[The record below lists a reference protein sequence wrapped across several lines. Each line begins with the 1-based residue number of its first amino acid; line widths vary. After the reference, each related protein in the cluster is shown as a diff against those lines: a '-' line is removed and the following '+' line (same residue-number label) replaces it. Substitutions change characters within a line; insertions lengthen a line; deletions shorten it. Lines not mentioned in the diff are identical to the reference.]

1 MYLCLCKAVTS
12 EHVREAIEK
21 GARDMDAI
29 RQACDAG
36 SDCGTCRFKIN
47 KLLLE
52 TAADTGAGSSE
63 SCKKA
68 V

>member
-12 EHVREAIEK
+12 EHVRTVIEN

-29 RQACDAG
+29 KQACDAG

-52 TAADTGAGSSE
+52 TTSEPGSSSD

>member
-12 EHVREAIEK
+12 EHVREIIES
-21 GARDMDAI
+21 GARDMDSI

-52 TAADTGAGSSE
+52 TTAEAGGGNSD